1 MWSTK
6 NVENP
11 KDIPFYTKKHYYFIY
26 KKNHIWKS
34 MSSRALK
41 YQTCPY
47 CNYKLPSKEYNL
59 NAIIY
64 KIKSKNIYFN

>member
-1 MWSTK
+1 MITIYEWCKNNKKIKYLTSMLSTK

-34 MSSRALK
+34 MASRR
-41 YQTCPY
+41 
-47 CNYKLPSKEYNL
+47 
-59 NAIIY
+59 
-64 KIKSKNIYFN
+64 

>member
-26 KKNHIWKS
+26 KKNHILKS
-34 MSSRALK
+34 MASRALK
-41 YQTCPY
+41 Y
-47 CNYKLPSKEYNL
+47 
-59 NAIIY
+59 
-64 KIKSKNIYFN
+64 

>member
-1 MWSTK
+1 MITIYEWCKNNKKIKHLTSIWSTK

-34 MSSRALK
+34 MG
-41 YQTCPY
+41 
-47 CNYKLPSKEYNL
+47 
-59 NAIIY
+59 I
-64 KIKSKNIYFN
+64 